1 MKKTR
6 KQILLT
12 LCGFVVLL
20 AVYSLLIGCPLRQ
33 LFGIRCPM
41 CGMTRAVLSL
51 LRLDVRGAFGWHPI
65 WPVVLILMPL
75 YVVMELRRTGSGKI
89 PGMLLIAALV
99 VTFVIR
105 LILRDP
111 VVMPDLRDGLLSGL
125 IIRLIGG
132 K

>member
-20 AVYSLLIGCPLRQ
+20 AAYSLLIGCPLRQ
-33 LFGIRCPM
+33 LFGIKCPM
-41 CGMTRAVLSL
+41 CGMTRAFLRL
-51 LRLDVRGAFGWHPI
+51 LRLDFRGAFSLHPL
-65 WPVVLILMPL
+65 WPLALVLLPLYLIL
-75 YVVMELRRTGSGKI
+75 ELRRTGSGKI
-89 PGMLLIAALV
+89 PGMILIAALV

-111 VVMPDLRDGLLSGL
+111 VVMPDLRDGLITGF
-125 IIRLIGG
+125 IIRLFGG